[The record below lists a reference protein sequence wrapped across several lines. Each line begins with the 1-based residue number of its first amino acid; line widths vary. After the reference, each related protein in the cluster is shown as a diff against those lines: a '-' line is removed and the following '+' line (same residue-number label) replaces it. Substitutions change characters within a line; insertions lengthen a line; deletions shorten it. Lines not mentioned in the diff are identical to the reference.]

1 MNTKWRSLCKQCSIL
16 LQMLLYL
23 NMRYMTE
30 TSFFWKQ
37 SVQLGELVLCKHTVS
52 KIKSWIFHEINVPPF
67 SNLCLCNSATPPQ
80 YDNLFFEF
88 TWDDSL
94 ELQQSQVQVW
104 VRMGGLYCS
113 CLYQCV
119 VACCVSL
126 CVCLCVSGGSRESSF
141 LCGAGGSFLGW
152 MAGGTADMLSRSSSI
167 TRPHYCSAPHS
178 LCPFQFGN
186 THRLSSNTSTP
197 LLLSLTLQVQLICGP
212 EEEEAQAWKQ

>member
-1 MNTKWRSLCKQCSIL
+1 MQM

-30 TSFFWKQ
+30 TGFFWKQ

-119 VACCVSL
+119 IACCVSL
-126 CVCLCVSGGSRESSF
+126 CVCVCVSQAALEKALSCVALEAPSW
-141 LCGAGGSFLGW
+141 AGWPASPQTCCLDPVQSQGLTIVLLPTPFVLF
-152 MAGGTADMLSRSSSI
+152 
-167 TRPHYCSAPHS
+167 S
-178 LCPFQFGN
+178 LATPIACHLTPPP
-186 THRLSSNTSTP
+186 LSSCLLPCRCSWSVAQRRRKLRPGNNSR
-197 LLLSLTLQVQLICGP
+197 LLLLFI
-212 EEEEAQAWKQ
+212 